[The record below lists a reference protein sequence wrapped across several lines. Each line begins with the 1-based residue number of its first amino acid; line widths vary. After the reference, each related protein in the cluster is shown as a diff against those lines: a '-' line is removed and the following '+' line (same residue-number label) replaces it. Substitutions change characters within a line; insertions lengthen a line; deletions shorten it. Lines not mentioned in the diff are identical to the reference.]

1 MREQGGFFIVGVV
14 SVAARL
20 TDKQKKNIIADRA
33 AEMSLRQLAR
43 KYDVSTTTIY
53 RVLAG
58 NDEVKQLVTQK
69 KKQNTLEMLEYMD
82 SRKGEAQGII
92 DLYLKKLADPD
103 KLEGA
108 TLAQIATAL
117 GIVVDKFTKTSEA
130 YSSDKPGIMDK
141 IVEAVKNIE

>member
-1 MREQGGFFIVGVV
+1 M
-14 SVAARL
+14 AARL
-20 TDKQKKNIIADRA
+20 TDKQKKKIIADYVEQRSYNA
-33 AEMSLRQLAR
+33 VA
-43 KYDVSTTTIY
+43 KKHKVSATTVKNV
-53 RVLAG
+53 VLKNVQIVG
-58 NDEVKQLVTQK
+58 MCEQK
-69 KKQNTLEMLEYMD
+69 REQNTLEMLEYMD

-130 YSSDKPGIMDK
+130 YSSDKPGILDK

>member
-1 MREQGGFFIVGVV
+1 VV

-20 TDKQKKNIIADRA
+20 TDKQKKKIIADYVEQRSYNA
-33 AEMSLRQLAR
+33 VA
-43 KYDVSTTTIY
+43 KKHKVSATTVKNV
-53 RVLAG
+53 VLKNVQIVG
-58 NDEVKQLVTQK
+58 MCEQK
-69 KKQNTLEMLEYMD
+69 REQNTLEMLEYMD

-130 YSSDKPGIMDK
+130 YSSDKPGILDK

>member
-1 MREQGGFFIVGVV
+1 M
-14 SVAARL
+14 AARL
-20 TDKQKKNIIADRA
+20 TDKQKKKIIADYVEQRSYNA
-33 AEMSLRQLAR
+33 VA
-43 KYDVSTTTIY
+43 KKHKVSATTVKNV
-53 RVLAG
+53 VLK
-58 NDEVKQLVTQK
+58 NVQTVEKCEQK
-69 KKQNTLEMLEYMD
+69 REQNTLEMLEYMD

>member
-1 MREQGGFFIVGVV
+1 M
-14 SVAARL
+14 AARL
-20 TDKQKKNIIADRA
+20 TDKQKKKIIADYVEQRSYNA
-33 AEMSLRQLAR
+33 VA
-43 KYDVSTTTIY
+43 KKHKVSATTVKNV
-53 RVLAG
+53 VLKNVQIVG
-58 NDEVKQLVTQK
+58 MCEQK
-69 KKQNTLEMLEYMD
+69 REQNTLEMLEYMD

-130 YSSDKPGIMDK
+130 HSSDKPGIMDK
-141 IVEAVKNIE
+141 ILEAVKNIE